1 MRKIWIFK
9 ISAAS
14 RNFSNS
20 IARHVRDY
28 GKFSIVSTTIAARVS
43 HPTGLYV
50 LFFTEMWER
59 YSFYSM
65 MAILSLYMN
74 EALHFDIAHVGRVY
88 GLYTAGVYFL
98 PLAGGLLADRLLG
111 FNRAIIIGGVLMM
124 LGHLVLG
131 VELMPFFYSGLVL
144 LACGSGL
151 LKPNVS
157 TIVGNLY
164 RSRPEL
170 RDQGFNIFYVGINLG
185 AFVSPLTV
193 SWLRSHYGWSV
204 AFMSAAV
211 AMLFSLVT
219 FIGFNRYVAEA
230 ATKVPKTSTEART
243 IRPAEARSRVITLLA
258 VFAISTAF
266 WLAFYQIFYTFTFWA
281 RDNTATTVAPERFQ
295 VFEPLGVIVLSPALV
310 AIWMWLQRRAAEPST
325 PVKMLLGVL
334 LCAGAFGT
342 LAYAGSIGGDTGR
355 VSPLWLIAANIIIAL
370 GEIALSPM
378 GLSLVNSIAPP
389 RSRGLL
395 MGGWFVSLAVGGYLS
410 GYIGAYWDR
419 MPHSRFFAMVAAILV
434 GTAVPLSMMAPQI
447 KRTIRRAEAEERVA
461 AQ

>member
-1 MRKIWIFK
+1 M
-9 ISAAS
+9 
-14 RNFSNS
+14 S
-20 IARHVRDY
+20 I
-28 GKFSIVSTTIAARVS
+28 TIAARAS
-43 HPTGLYV
+43 HPPGLYV

-98 PLAGGLLADRLLG
+98 PLVGGLLADRLLG

-124 LGHLVLG
+124 FGHIALGI
-131 VELMPFFYSGLVL
+131 ELMPFFYSGLVL

-193 SWLRSHYGWSV
+193 SWLRTNYGWSA

-219 FIGFNRYVAEA
+219 FIGFNRHVAEA
-230 ATKVPKTSTEART
+230 ATKVDKTSTEART
-243 IRPAEARSRVITLLA
+243 IGPAEARSRVITLLA
-258 VFAISTAF
+258 VFTISTVF

-281 RDNTATTVAPERFQ
+281 RDNTATTIAPERFQ
-295 VFEPLGVIVLSPALV
+295 VFEPLGVIVLSPVLV
-310 AIWMWLQRRAAEPST
+310 AVWMWLQRRNAEPST
-325 PVKMLLGVL
+325 PVKMLLGVV
-334 LCAGAFGT
+334 LCAGAFGM
-342 LAYAGSIGGDTGR
+342 LGYAGTIGGDTGR

-395 MGGWFVSLAVGGYLS
+395 MGGWFASLALGGYLS

-419 MPHSRFFAMVAAILV
+419 MPHSRFFAMVAVILA
-434 GTAVPLSMMAPQI
+434 GTAIPLSLMTPQI
-447 KRTIRRAEAEERVA
+447 KRTIRRAETEERVP

>member
-1 MRKIWIFK
+1 M
-9 ISAAS
+9 
-14 RNFSNS
+14 S
-20 IARHVRDY
+20 I
-28 GKFSIVSTTIAARVS
+28 TIAARAS
-43 HPTGLYV
+43 HPPGLYV

-98 PLAGGLLADRLLG
+98 PLVGGLLADRLLG

-124 LGHLVLG
+124 FGHIALGI
-131 VELMPFFYSGLVL
+131 ELMPFFYSGLVL

-193 SWLRSHYGWSV
+193 SWLRTNYGWSA

-211 AMLFSLVT
+211 AMLLSLVT
-219 FIGFNRYVAEA
+219 FIGFNRHVAEA
-230 ATKVPKTSTEART
+230 ATKVDKTSTEART
-243 IRPAEARSRVITLLA
+243 IGPAEARSRVITLLA
-258 VFAISTAF
+258 VFTISTVF

-281 RDNTATTVAPERFQ
+281 RDNTATTIAPERFQ
-295 VFEPLGVIVLSPALV
+295 VFEPLGVIVLSPVLV
-310 AIWMWLQRRAAEPST
+310 AVWMWLQRRNAEPST
-325 PVKMLLGVL
+325 PVKMLLGVV
-334 LCAGAFGT
+334 LCAGAFGM
-342 LAYAGSIGGDTGR
+342 LGYAGTIGGDTGR

-395 MGGWFVSLAVGGYLS
+395 MGGWFASLALGGYLS

-419 MPHSRFFAMVAAILV
+419 MPHSRFFAMVAVILA
-434 GTAVPLSMMAPQI
+434 GTAIPLSLMTPQI
-447 KRTIRRAEAEERVA
+447 KRTIRRAETEERVP

>member
-1 MRKIWIFK
+1 M
-9 ISAAS
+9 
-14 RNFSNS
+14 S
-20 IARHVRDY
+20 I
-28 GKFSIVSTTIAARVS
+28 TIAARAS
-43 HPTGLYV
+43 HPPGLYV

-98 PLAGGLLADRLLG
+98 PLVGGLLADRLLG

-124 LGHLVLG
+124 FGHIALGI
-131 VELMPFFYSGLVL
+131 ELMPFFYSGLGL

-193 SWLRSHYGWSV
+193 SWLRTNYGWSV

-211 AMLFSLVT
+211 AMLLSLVT
-219 FIGFNRYVAEA
+219 FIGFNRHVAEA
-230 ATKVPKTSTEART
+230 ATKVDKTSTEART
-243 IRPAEARSRVITLLA
+243 IGPAEARSRVITLLA
-258 VFAISTAF
+258 VFTISTAF

-281 RDNTATTVAPERFQ
+281 RDNTATTIAPERFQ
-295 VFEPLGVIVLSPALV
+295 VFEPLGVIVLSPVLV
-310 AIWMWLQRRAAEPST
+310 AVWMWLQRRNAEPST
-325 PVKMLLGVL
+325 PVKMLLGVV
-334 LCAGAFGT
+334 LCAGAFGM
-342 LAYAGSIGGDTGR
+342 LSYAGTIGGDTGR

-395 MGGWFVSLAVGGYLS
+395 MGGWFASLALGGYLS
-410 GYIGAYWDR
+410 GYSGAYWDR
-419 MPHSRFFAMVAAILV
+419 MPHSRFFAMVAVILA
-434 GTAVPLSMMAPQI
+434 GTAIPLSLMTPQI
-447 KRTIRRAEAEERVA
+447 KRTIRRAETEERVP

>member
-1 MRKIWIFK
+1 M
-9 ISAAS
+9 
-14 RNFSNS
+14 S
-20 IARHVRDY
+20 I
-28 GKFSIVSTTIAARVS
+28 TIAARAS
-43 HPTGLYV
+43 HPPGLYV

-98 PLAGGLLADRLLG
+98 PLVGGLLADRLLG
-111 FNRAIIIGGVLMM
+111 FNRAIIIGGGLMM
-124 LGHLVLG
+124 FGHIVLG
-131 VELMPFFYSGLVL
+131 IELMPFFYSGLVL

-193 SWLRSHYGWSV
+193 SWLRTNYGWSA

-211 AMLFSLVT
+211 AMLLSLVT
-219 FIGFNRYVAEA
+219 FIGFNRHVAEA
-230 ATKVPKTSTEART
+230 ATKVDKTSTEART
-243 IRPAEARSRVITLLA
+243 IGPAEARSRVITLLA
-258 VFAISTAF
+258 VFTISTAF

-281 RDNTATTVAPERFQ
+281 RDNTATTIAPERFQ
-295 VFEPLGVIVLSPALV
+295 VFEPLGVIVLSPVLV
-310 AIWMWLQRRAAEPST
+310 AVWMWLQRRNAEPST
-325 PVKMLLGVL
+325 PVKMLLGVV
-334 LCAGAFGT
+334 LCAGAFGM
-342 LAYAGSIGGDTGR
+342 LGYAGTIGGDTGR

-395 MGGWFVSLAVGGYLS
+395 MGGWFASLALGGYLS

-419 MPHSRFFAMVAAILV
+419 MPHSRFFAMVAVILA
-434 GTAVPLSMMAPQI
+434 GTAIPLSLMTPQI
-447 KRTIRRAEAEERVA
+447 KRTIRRAETEERVP